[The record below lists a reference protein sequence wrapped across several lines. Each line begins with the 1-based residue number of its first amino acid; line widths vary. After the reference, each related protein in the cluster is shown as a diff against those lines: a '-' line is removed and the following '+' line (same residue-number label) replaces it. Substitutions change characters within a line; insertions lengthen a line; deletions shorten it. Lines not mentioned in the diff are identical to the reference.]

1 MKKTKVLVEK
11 LLEELEKHGIIQYAC
26 DKNGISR
33 NTFYRWMK
41 EDQVFLERV
50 NESVSLGVG
59 GLNDMALSNLVN
71 GIKNK
76 DMATTKFWL
85 IHRHAEFR
93 RPYRHRVDSDDLLA
107 HHRMLTEGMK
117 LRQIEDDIR
126 TTLTASEEERMAETE
141 KGAQEFVERWRK
153 VNEDAIVRKAQ
164 ALHEKW
170 KQEEQ
175 DKKNDPETT

>member
-1 MKKTKVLVEK
+1 
-11 LLEELEKHGIIQYAC
+11 
-26 DKNGISR
+26 
-33 NTFYRWMK
+33 MK
-41 EDQVFLERV
+41 EDQLFLERV
-50 NESVSLGVG
+50 NEAVSLGVG

-175 DKKNDPETT
+175 DKKNDSETT